1 MCEGSKF
8 VLSCPGGD
16 VMQVTK
22 AMYGR
27 LDPDRCSLNSQI
39 QVRSL
44 LAFQKLISITDS
56 KINHS
61 MFFCSP

>member
-1 MCEGSKF
+1 
-8 VLSCPGGD
+8 
-16 VMQVTK
+16 MQVTK